1 MTSRNGN
8 QLKLVQMQGFYWK
21 GRECGTKTQLHSIE
35 SGNETRVLSKSKVI
49 ENPSLLLSS
58 NISHVTFSVLIL
70 WNIFVKGSL
79 TFDISVLA
87 SQFSCFYVCMH
98 GWIDGWI
105 HACMNV
111 CMHLLSL

>member
-58 NISHVTFSVLIL
+58 EHITCNFLCPDSMEYICERLSNIRH
-70 WNIFVKGSL
+70 
-79 TFDISVLA
+79 
-87 SQFSCFYVCMH
+87 
-98 GWIDGWI
+98 
-105 HACMNV
+105 
-111 CMHLLSL
+111 